1 MASESAD
8 HALRSRADVGM
19 MSEGFTLENIG
30 QVNLYDRAGA
40 LQQRIH
46 DGDRGVGIGR
56 RIDNDTQR
64 IAPGLL
70 DPSDDFTLVVAL
82 AEIQGETELCGTFP
96 ARRLDFGQGLAA
108 VNLWFTAPQHV
119 QIRPVE
125 DEDLI

>member
-19 MSEGFTLENIG
+19 MAEGFTLENIG

-46 DGDRGVGIGR
+46 DGDRGVGVGR

-82 AEIQGETELCGTFP
+82 AEIQGESELRGTFP
-96 ARRLDFGQGLAA
+96 ARCLDFGQGLAT
-108 VNLWFTAPQHV
+108 VNLGFTAPQHV